1 MTEHFSDIDGVFLYV
16 DDLIKYAKNKEQ
28 HDLILKKV
36 FERARQIN
44 IKFNKIKCHI
54 GVQEVKFL
62 GHIFNKNGVKPDD
75 EKVKAITN
83 LPSPKCIKDLQRFL
97 GMINYL
103 GAYIPNLAAE
113 STIMRDLLKKNSLWQ
128 WDDNFEK
135 AFCHLKK
142 KYQNFLF

>member
-1 MTEHFSDIDGVFLYV
+1 MSFYYNNQPFYLFLILLYV
-16 DDLIKYAKNKEQ
+16 DDFISYAKNKEQ

-54 GVQEVKFL
+54 GVQGVTFL

-75 EKVKAITN
+75 DKVKAIIN
-83 LPSPKCIKDLQRFL
+83 LPTPKCVKDLQRVL

-103 GAYIPNLAAE
+103 GAYIPNLAVE
-113 STIMRDLLKKNSLWQ
+113 SCILREKKFNV
-128 WDDNFEK
+128 
-135 AFCHLKK
+135 AMG
-142 KYQNFLF
+142 